1 MKKAFELFFS
11 FFKIGAFTLGGGYAM
26 LSMVEK
32 AVVDQKKWIPN
43 DEFWDMIA
51 VVQSLPGVFAV
62 NTALYVGHRVAG
74 TKGAFAAM
82 LGAIIPSIT
91 IILLLATVFREYRD
105 QPVVERIF
113 KGIRPCVVA
122 LILAPSLRM
131 IKSAKVTWKT
141 AIIPIATVFLIWW
154 LKISPAYVILAA
166 IAGSLIYALIIR
178 RHETARR
185 NTRDNGP
192 STQRPFDRLRDLVPR
207 LGVPCPESKRRGGQA
222 MIYLQLLW
230 VFVKIGMLGFGG
242 GYAMLSLIQ
251 HEVVDHYA
259 WMSTTDFADMVA
271 ISQMT
276 PGPISINLATYVG
289 YTTAGFG
296 GSLLASFAL
305 CLPSIIMVYFILK
318 LFMSKKNNALMTNT
332 LKGLKPAIAG
342 LIFAAGLSMMN
353 TQNFVDFGRGQYNIS
368 VIICVLAF
376 VASYFFKANP
386 ILLIVLSGVVGFFA
400 Y

>member
-1 MKKAFELFFS
+1 
-11 FFKIGAFTLGGGYAM
+11 
-26 LSMVEK
+26 
-32 AVVDQKKWIPN
+32 
-43 DEFWDMIA
+43 
-51 VVQSLPGVFAV
+51 
-62 NTALYVGHRVAG
+62 
-74 TKGAFAAM
+74 
-82 LGAIIPSIT
+82 
-91 IILLLATVFREYRD
+91 
-105 QPVVERIF
+105 
-113 KGIRPCVVA
+113 
-122 LILAPSLRM
+122 
-131 IKSAKVTWKT
+131 
-141 AIIPIATVFLIWW
+141 
-154 LKISPAYVILAA
+154 
-166 IAGSLIYALIIR
+166 
-178 RHETARR
+178 
-185 NTRDNGP
+185 
-192 STQRPFDRLRDLVPR
+192 
-207 LGVPCPESKRRGGQA
+207 

-230 VFVKIGMLGFGG
+230 VFVKIGVLGFGG

-259 WMSTTDFADMVA
+259 WMTTTEFADMVA

-305 CLPSIIMVYFILK
+305 CLPSVIMVYLILR
-318 LFMSKKNNALMTNT
+318 LFMSKRNNALMDNT

-353 TQNFVDFGRGQYNIS
+353 LQNFPDFGRGQYNIS

-386 ILLIVLSGVVGFFA
+386 ILLIVLSGVVGFFV